1 MTPEQLAK
9 EFNLDVTAVKSFLS
23 YMQNNLTKS
32 PELMTAFINDP
43 DKIIKDG
50 IAAWL
55 NASQKFFNEL
65 LENKTERAQ
74 LLRSKMAEEV
84 YTEIRMR

>member
-23 YMQNNLTKS
+23 YMQDNLTKS
-32 PELMTAFINDP
+32 PELMTSFINDP
-43 DKIIKDG
+43 DKTIKDG

-55 NASQKFFNEL
+55 NASKKFFNEL